1 MPRDSS
7 AHGASAMTVA
17 LASGPGPLSFR
28 VRGLRGSPALARAIV
43 QALGPERLRASSS
56 TGLVRILDP
65 AGRTPSEWRTQ
76 LTRVI
81 DEFDLAHAS
90 RPAANPARKSATQA
104 GPAPRKSSVPE
115 PTTGQSAS
123 IFRSDAHATPL
134 DKLLEGLDANLRG
147 LGDSAAAARLK
158 RDGRN
163 EIADVPRRSD
173 REILIDQ
180 FKSVPVA
187 MLAASGAVSIA
198 TRAFADAGAI
208 AVVLAANG
216 GLGFV
221 TERSAEQTVSSLR
234 KLAPGSALVMRD
246 GRQSEV
252 PTAEVV
258 VGDVLILK
266 PGHAIAADARVIE
279 AHRLSTNESALTGES
294 LPVRKEPRAVLPFD
308 TPLGE
313 RRNMVHM
320 GTVVSGGRGLA
331 VVVATGHN
339 TALGAIR
346 GLVQEPTAGDTRLQK
361 ELDGLGK
368 RLAVGAGLLCAG
380 VFGVGLLRGRAA
392 LPLLRTVVSLGVAA
406 IPEGL
411 PTVATSLIASSI
423 RTLQKR
429 KVYARKL
436 DAIENLGAIDVVC
449 FDKTGTL
456 TQNRMTVA
464 SIAIGQRRE
473 AVNGHATESKVP
485 DDLLKVAAL
494 CCDIERK
501 DGAFT
506 GSSTEVALAEF
517 AEGQGTGVAALRR
530 RMRRIDEKQR
540 SEHHPYMV
548 TLHTD
553 ARGDAL
559 VAVKGRP
566 QEVLERCTE
575 WFDGRR
581 LQKLSPAQR
590 RKLLQINDALTDDGQ
605 RVLALACRRQKRRTL
620 GDTGGLTWLGMVG
633 MADPLRPRIEE
644 TIARFKAAGIRPL
657 MLTGDQ
663 PGTAAAVARQAG
675 LNGDNAVIDAASL
688 PEDAS
693 KLGAAVARAAAFART
708 SPAMKLEIVKALQAR
723 GHVVAM
729 TGDGINDGPALK
741 KADVGVAMGVSGTD
755 FAHAMSDLVLQ
766 NDHPDG
772 LLDAIAEGR
781 TGYLNV
787 KKAVSYLVSTN
798 VSELMLMAIAVTAG
812 LDDPLDP
819 LALLWTNLITDV
831 SPAIALGLEPPEPDI
846 LERPPFP
853 HQHALLERRDWAR
866 VATDGGLMTGA
877 ALAAYLYGL
886 ARYGPGPRAKTMAF
900 MTLTSSQ
907 LLYALTARS
916 EAPLTL
922 FGKSRLRSN
931 PWLGRTV
938 ALSLAAQVATMF
950 PPLRGLLR
958 TAPLGPADLLVVL
971 IASASP
977 ALVREALKRLRGP
990 SPALTAS

>member
-1 MPRDSS
+1 M
-7 AHGASAMTVA
+7 
-17 LASGPGPLSFR
+17 
-28 VRGLRGSPALARAIV
+28 
-43 QALGPERLRASSS
+43 RASSS
-56 TGLVRILDP
+56 TGLVRVLDP
-65 AGRTPSEWRTQ
+65 AVRTPSEWRTQ

-81 DEFDLAHAS
+81 NGIDLVPVS
-90 RPAANPARKSATQA
+90 RPASNPARKSATQA
-104 GPAPRKSSVPE
+104 RPATRASSVPG
-115 PTTGQSAS
+115 PTSGRSES
-123 IFRSDAHATPL
+123 IFRSDEHAASL
-134 DKLLEGLDANLRG
+134 EDLLKRLDANLRG
-147 LGDSAAAARLK
+147 LSDAAAAARLQ

-173 REILIDQ
+173 REILVDQ

-246 GRQSEV
+246 GRQSEI
-252 PTAEVV
+252 PTVEVV
-258 VGDVLILK
+258 VGDVLVLK
-266 PGHAIAADARVIE
+266 PGNAIAADARVIE

-294 LPVRKEPRAVLPFD
+294 LPVRKEPRAILPVD
-308 TPLGE
+308 TPIGE

-331 VVVATGHN
+331 VVVATGHR

-368 RLAVGAGLLCAG
+368 RLAIGAGLLCAG

-392 LPLLRTVVSLGVAA
+392 LPLVRTVVSLGVAA

-436 DAIENLGAIDVVC
+436 DAIENLGAIDIVC

-473 AVNGHATESKVP
+473 TVNGHETESKVP

-494 CCDIERK
+494 CCDIETK
-501 DGAFT
+501 HGALT

-517 AEGQGTGVAALRR
+517 AQGQGTGVAALRK

-548 TLHTD
+548 TLHAD

-620 GDTGGLTWLGMVG
+620 GDTAGLTWLGMVG

-675 LNGDNAVIDAASL
+675 LDGDAVIDAASL

-693 KLGAAVARAAAFART
+693 KLGAAVAKAAGFART

-755 FAHAMSDLVLQ
+755 FAHSMSDLVLQ

-798 VSELMLMAIAVTAG
+798 ISELMLMAIAVSAG

-831 SPAIALGLEPPEPDI
+831 SPAIALGLEPPEPDV

-853 HQHALLERRDWAR
+853 RRHALLEGRDWAR

-886 ARYGPGPRAKTMAF
+886 ARYGTGPRAKTMAF

-907 LLYALTARS
+907 LLYALTACS
-916 EAPLTL
+916 ESPLTL

-990 SPALTAS
+990 SPAPNAS